1 MFIKFQSH
9 QWFINVNRLFV
20 ILFFVMV
27 TFVLQCGSKPESVKL
42 EEIKTQK
49 IPDVKKLPPLRGM
62 VTEVELENGEQR
74 YIYIKLGDANE
85 WYKVGLLGFVFND
98 VAMTEKIAK
107 FEVVEVYQNYSKGK
121 ILELNYIIKEK
132 AIVEVEIDPRFL
144 TK

>member
-1 MFIKFQSH
+1 MFRKFQSH
-9 QWFINVNRLFV
+9 QWIMSINLLLV
-20 ILFFVMV
+20 ILFVLIAP
-27 TFVLQCGSKPESVKL
+27 FVLHCGGKQNAVKL

-62 VTEVELENGEQR
+62 VTEIELENGEQR
-74 YIYIKLGDANE
+74 YIYIKLGDENE
-85 WYKVGLLGFVFND
+85 WYKVGLFGFVFND

-107 FEVVEVYQNYSKGK
+107 FEVVEVYKNYSKGK
-121 ILELNYIIKEK
+121 ILELNYVIKER

>member
-1 MFIKFQSH
+1 VFKKFQNYMG
-9 QWFINVNRLFV
+9 FINVNRLFV
-20 ILFFVMV
+20 ILLFVILP
-27 TFVLQCGSKPESVKL
+27 FILQCGGNSVPVKL

-62 VTEVELENGEQR
+62 ITEIELENGEQR

-107 FEVVEVYQNYSKGK
+107 FEVIEVYKNYSKGK
-121 ILELNYIIKEK
+121 ILELNYVIKEK

>member
-1 MFIKFQSH
+1 MFKKFQNYMG
-9 QWFINVNRLFV
+9 FINVNRLFV
-20 ILFFVMV
+20 ILLFVILP
-27 TFVLQCGSKPESVKL
+27 FILQCGGNSVPVKL

-62 VTEVELENGEQR
+62 ITEIELENGEQR

-107 FEVVEVYQNYSKGK
+107 FEVIEVYKNYSKGK
-121 ILELNYIIKEK
+121 ILELNYVIKEK

>member
-1 MFIKFQSH
+1 MFKKFQSRIG
-9 QWFINVNRLFV
+9 FMNINRLFA
-20 ILFFVMV
+20 ILLLAILPFVSR
-27 TFVLQCGSKPESVKL
+27 CGGRPEPVKL

-49 IPDVKKLPPLRGM
+49 IPDVKNLPPLRGM

-85 WYKVGLLGFVFND
+85 WYKEGLLGFVFND

-107 FEVVEVYQNYSKGK
+107 FEIIEVYKNYSKGK
-121 ILELNYIIKEK
+121 ILELNYVIKEK
-132 AIVEVEIDPRFL
+132 AVVEVEIDPRFL

>member
-1 MFIKFQSH
+1 MFKRFQSH
-9 QWFINVNRLFV
+9 IGFMDINRLFV
-20 ILFFVMV
+20 ILFFVILP
-27 TFVLQCGSKPESVKL
+27 FLSQCNGKTEPIKL

-62 VTEVELENGEQR
+62 VTEVELESGEQR
-74 YIYIKLGDANE
+74 YIYIKLGDSNE
-85 WYKVGLLGFVFND
+85 WYKVGLIGFVFND

-121 ILELNYIIKEK
+121 IIELNYVIKEK